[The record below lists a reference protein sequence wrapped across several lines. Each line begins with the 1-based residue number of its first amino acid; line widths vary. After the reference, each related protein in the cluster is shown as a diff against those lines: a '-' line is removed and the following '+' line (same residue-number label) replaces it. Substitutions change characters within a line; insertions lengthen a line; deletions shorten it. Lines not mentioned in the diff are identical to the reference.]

1 MSDVQ
6 DTSEVFRGTASGRT
20 SLRDDRSTDGSDQ
33 QRAAPAFV
41 LGEEL
46 ADLADHD
53 DRIAVL
59 TADLAKAN
67 RTNDFAARHPDRFFN
82 LGIAEK
88 NMISVAAGLASCGF
102 VTYAATFASFS
113 ALLGCEQIRTDCA
126 YPRLPVRVIGH
137 HAGMS
142 MGFYGTSHHSLED
155 LGIMRTI
162 ADLTVVC
169 AADANHLRGILRA
182 SVDHPGAMYI
192 RLGRGRDPE
201 VYPEVPEVRFGR
213 AVRLRHGGD
222 AAIIATGSEVLPS
235 LRAAERVAAESAA
248 DVAVYD
254 MHTVKPL
261 DLEAVAEAAGT
272 GRILTVE
279 EHNRTNGLGTAV
291 AEALLEGG
299 FGGVAPAP
307 SRRARRAR
315 ADRATGRA
323 VRALPARRRR
333 HHRRAAPV
341 TRRWSRPEPAG
352 IGQPGDELC
361 PAASSR
367 REPGELPAG
376 PEWGARRAAPDAAQP
391 ALLGGDPD
399 RLATVVGDES
409 PGVVERVRIWQLDG
423 AEPGGRVDLGDPLVA
438 RQDRADEH
446 RPGVVPE
453 VLRLVGPAGDEPS

>member
-1 MSDVQ
+1 VSDVQ
-6 DTSEVFRGTASGRT
+6 DTSEVFRGTAAGRT
-20 SLRDDRSTDGSDQ
+20 SLRDDRSSDGSDQ
-33 QRAAPAFV
+33 QRVAPAFV

-67 RTNDFAARHPDRFFN
+67 RTNDFAARHPERFFN

-162 ADLTVVC
+162 AELTVVC

-182 SVDHPGAMYI
+182 SVDHPGAMYV

-201 VYPEVPEVRFGR
+201 VYPDVPEVRFGQ
-213 AVRLRHGGD
+213 AARLRDGAD
-222 AAIIATGSEVLPS
+222 AAIIATGSEVFPA
-235 LRAAERVAAESAA
+235 LRAAERLAADGAA

-261 DLEAVAEAAGT
+261 DVEAVAAAAGT
-272 GRILTVE
+272 GRVLTVE

-299 FGGVAPAP
+299 FGGV
-307 SRRARRAR
+307 R
-315 ADRATGRA
+315 
-323 VRALPARRRR
+323 L
-333 HHRRAAPV
+333 HRLDVPDEHV
-341 TRRWSRPEPAG
+341 P
-352 IGQPGDELC
+352 IGP
-361 PAASSR
+361 PAALYAHYR
-367 REPGELPAG
+367 LDAEGITGEL
-376 PEWGARRAAPDAAQP
+376 RQ
-391 ALLGGDPD
+391 L
-399 RLATVVGDES
+399 
-409 PGVVERVRIWQLDG
+409 LDG
-423 AEPGGRVDLGDPLVA
+423 
-438 RQDRADEH
+438 H
-446 RPGVVPE
+446 
-453 VLRLVGPAGDEPS
+453 

>member
-1 MSDVQ
+1 MSDIQ

-20 SLRDDRSTDGSDQ
+20 SLRDDRSSDGSDQ
-33 QRAAPAFV
+33 QRAVPAFV

-162 ADLTVVC
+162 AELTVVC

-182 SVDHPGAMYI
+182 SIDHPGAMYI

-201 VYPEVPEVRFGR
+201 VYPDVPDVRFGQ
-213 AVRLRHGGD
+213 AVRLREGTD
-222 AAIIATGSEVLPS
+222 AAIIATGSEVVPS
-235 LRAAERVAAESAA
+235 LQAAERVAADGAS
-248 DVAVYD
+248 VAVYD

-261 DLEAVAEAAGT
+261 DLDAVAAAAGT
-272 GRILTVE
+272 SRILTVE

-299 FGGVAPAP
+299 FGGVRLHRLDVPDEHVPIGPPTALYAHY
-307 SRRARRAR
+307 RLD
-315 ADRATGRA
+315 ADGVA
-323 VRALPARRRR
+323 
-333 HHRRAAPV
+333 
-341 TRRWSRPEPAG
+341 
-352 IGQPGDELC
+352 
-361 PAASSR
+361 
-367 REPGELPAG
+367 GEL
-376 PEWGARRAAPDAAQP
+376 RRLLQAPQS
-391 ALLGGDPD
+391 
-399 RLATVVGDES
+399 RE
-409 PGVVERVRIWQLDG
+409 
-423 AEPGGRVDLGDPLVA
+423 
-438 RQDRADEH
+438 
-446 RPGVVPE
+446 
-453 VLRLVGPAGDEPS
+453 